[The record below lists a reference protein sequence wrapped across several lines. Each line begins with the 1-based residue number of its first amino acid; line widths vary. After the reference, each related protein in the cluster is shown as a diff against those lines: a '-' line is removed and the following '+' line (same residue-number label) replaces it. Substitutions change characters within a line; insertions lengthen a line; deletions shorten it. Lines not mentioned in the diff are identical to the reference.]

1 MTGVSFSSSSQ
12 LSDVLA
18 QIDHPANRDFVKDN
32 AQVRVT
38 GGEIRDG
45 ETIYSAETKDGS
57 SKVSKASLAKLT
69 GGKLFGNA
77 LQTHDKKLNNW
88 HVFTQLAKNEISAG
102 LEKGGLQNYQAKTGD
117 ILAAAF
123 EKVQSNPTYHSN
135 DVRFGALQELST
147 TIKSLVKDALSGASA
162 NDQISVTSGAGHFID
177 TDGSLVLPNSIYGSH
192 YTDVPGVE
200 GSLSDAVGG
209 VEEELYAE
217 VQTGPRYEIGQKKQA
232 LGDQLYT
239 AINKGAGTKEGAP
252 VVERFTANQL
262 KESARVL
269 ADIDR
274 QVIDNENPYNKL
286 NFNAGPLAEPGS
298 FLLDETYA
306 TIDQSQ
312 VNSQWGEKVGAV
324 NNEPLYVNSG
334 VESAVENSSDYS
346 DVLLGDDQAI
356 YENFTTDGKPAPLPK
371 PGNLKGGNTPPPVPA
386 HQGARWDNR

>member
-1 MTGVSFSSSSQ
+1 MTGVNFSSSSQ

-18 QIDHPANRDFVKDN
+18 QIDHPANKEFVKEN

-38 GGEIRDG
+38 GGDIKDG
-45 ETIYSAETKDGS
+45 DTIYSADTKDGS

-102 LEKGGLQNYQAKTGD
+102 LEKGGLQNHQAKTGD
-117 ILAAAF
+117 ILTAAF
-123 EKVQSNPTYHSN
+123 DKVQSNPTYHSN
-135 DVRFGALQELST
+135 DVRFSALKELST
-147 TIKSLVKDALSGASA
+147 TINTLVSEALSDASA
-162 NDQISVTSGAGHFID
+162 YEQISVNSGSGHFID
-177 TDGSLVLPNSIYGSH
+177 TVGSLVLPNSFYGAP
-192 YTDVPGVE
+192 YADVSGVG
-200 GSLSDAVGG
+200 GSLSGADGV

-217 VQTGPRYEIGQKKQA
+217 VQTGPRYEVGQRKQA
-232 LGDQLYT
+232 LGNQLYT

-286 NFNAGPLAEPGS
+286 NFNGGPLEESGS

-312 VNSQWGEKVGAV
+312 VNSQWGEMVGAV

-356 YENFTTDGKPAPLPK
+356 YENFTTDGKPVPLPK
-371 PGNLKGGNTPPPVPA
+371 PSNLKGGNTPPPVPP
-386 HQGARWDNR
+386 HQGTRWEGR